1 MVTLSTRF
9 LLVAV
14 VCALTGMS
22 AGVGMAI
29 AQDFALAPAH
39 AHLNL
44 LGWVSMA
51 LYGLFYRVEPRAALG
66 RLPQVHFWLAT
77 LGVAVMIPGVT
88 WRLLGHPEA
97 EAVIG
102 PGALM
107 VIAAMV
113 VFGVVVFRHRAGDAS
128 VRGVAPRD
136 AITEMSHAD

>member
-1 MVTLSTRF
+1 MCGLSSRF
-9 LLVAV
+9 LVVAV
-14 VCALTGMS
+14 ICALLGMS

-51 LYGLFYRVEPRAALG
+51 VYGLFYRVEPRAAAG
-66 RLPQVHFWLAT
+66 RLPIVHFWLAT
-77 LGVAVMIPGVT
+77 VGVAVMIPGVAC
-88 WRLLGHPEA
+88 RLLGHPEA

-107 VIAAMV
+107 
-113 VFGVVVFRHRAGDAS
+113 
-128 VRGVAPRD
+128 
-136 AITEMSHAD
+136 